1 MYKFVENKDKT
12 WSGIGLTEEAGKYQ
26 GVVYEY
32 GKVAIVENEEKTE
45 ASLQFEWDML
55 DSNGLPKESIKDDFF
70 ELAGKICR
78 GLHPIDLGLIPSKFG
93 GGEYDRRPV
102 YQLRLR
108 LKRLYRA
115 VPCHVL
121 GPLRTIAH
129 IAWYNLCRSLFLHD
143 K

>member
-32 GKVAIVENEEKTE
+32 GKVSIIENEEKTE

-70 ELAGKICR
+70 ELAGKILEDIIR
-78 GLHPIDLGLIPSKFG
+78 KQID
-93 GGEYDRRPV
+93 GEELQYVNTNDR
-102 YQLRLR
+102 
-108 LKRLYRA
+108 KDN
-115 VPCHVL
+115 
-121 GPLRTIAH
+121 T
-129 IAWYNLCRSLFLHD
+129 